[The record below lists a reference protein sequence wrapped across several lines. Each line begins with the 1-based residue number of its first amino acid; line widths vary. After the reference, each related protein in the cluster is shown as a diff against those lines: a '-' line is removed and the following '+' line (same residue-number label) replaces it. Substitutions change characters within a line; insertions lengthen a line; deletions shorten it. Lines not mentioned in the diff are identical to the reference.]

1 MKQKTIYKKI
11 IPLIIL
17 CLCSCKSITYQDVNP
32 AIVPN
37 SNLLPALEPV
47 VSLNNLEA
55 TYTAGTY
62 SGYANNFGSGY
73 GQNNWAG
80 WLQTT
85 AIEGIYHKDIRVYDV
100 INIFQKEVKEN
111 ITSPYGEKKGYI
123 TLKLGYRENNN
134 SLFYV
139 TTSTLTLYTMN
150 FLGYPFNKIS
160 QSLEIEVEIWNK
172 KKELIKRYVENSTD
186 ECYIAMYWGYSASA
200 HRKVAAD
207 NIRHALEKIRLRIN
221 SDAKEIKTKLK

>member
-11 IPLIIL
+11 IPLIVL
-17 CLCSCKSITYQDVNP
+17 CLCSCKSITYHDVNP

-85 AIEGIYHKDIRVYDV
+85 AIEGTYHK
-100 INIFQKEVKEN
+100 
-111 ITSPYGEKKGYI
+111 
-123 TLKLGYRENNN
+123 
-134 SLFYV
+134 
-139 TTSTLTLYTMN
+139 
-150 FLGYPFNKIS
+150 
-160 QSLEIEVEIWNK
+160 EI
-172 KKELIKRYVENSTD
+172 
-186 ECYIAMYWGYSASA
+186 GGA
-200 HRKVAAD
+200 HV
-207 NIRHALEKIRLRIN
+207 
-221 SDAKEIKTKLK
+221 